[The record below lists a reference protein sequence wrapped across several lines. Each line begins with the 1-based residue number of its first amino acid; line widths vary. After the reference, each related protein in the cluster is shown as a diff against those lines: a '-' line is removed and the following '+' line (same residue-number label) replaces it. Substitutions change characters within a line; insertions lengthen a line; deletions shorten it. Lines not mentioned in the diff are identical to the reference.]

1 MAKLSYLFFLAI
13 SSILILVPLGFAQEA
28 SLARVRIS
36 YPSMSMALLPAM
48 TVVEKGFDRKEGLWV
63 ELIQA
68 RPSVSTVGLMSGDID
83 FDVGIPSAV
92 QAAVSQG
99 LPLKVIFVANEAPL
113 FTFMAQRDIKSLV
126 ELRGR
131 NVAVTA
137 MGGATHL
144 ITQTILERHGLNL
157 GTDVRVIA
165 IGGGMPAVFSS
176 LKARNII
183 DGALVSL
190 PWQIRLEREGF
201 KALAEAGDYI
211 RFPTNGLVAKADK
224 VQREMDKVRRAVR
237 AHVRAL
243 AYLRSEYNNAD
254 ILAHIMKQFKVDD
267 DVAMKS
273 LKIMRAV
280 WSENGIPSKKGVE
293 QILRLSS
300 SASKVSEILDR
311 IVDAS
316 IASAVKAQ
324 ER

>member
-68 RPSVSTVGLMSGDID
+68 RPSVSIVGLMSGDID

-99 LPLKVIFVANEAPL
+99 LPLKVIFEANQAPL
-113 FTFMAQRDIKSLV
+113 FTFMVQRDIKSLV

-176 LKARNII
+176 LKTRNI

-201 KALAEAGDYI
+201 NALAEAGDYI

-224 VQREMDKVRRAVR
+224 VQREMDKVRRVVR

-254 ILAHIMKQFKVDD
+254 IVAHIMKQLKVDD